1 MSQEEFDLITR
12 PRIAV
17 LMAAYNG
24 IRWISAQVD
33 SILNQANVD
42 VHLYVSVDL
51 STDGTFQ
58 WFEELSRSVD
68 AVSVLP
74 YGEVFG
80 GAAKNFYRLIKDVD
94 FKDYDYVALADQDDI
109 WLENKL
115 INAVNSLTRCNCS
128 AYSSNVI
135 AFWDNGSE
143 SLIEKSQPQQ
153 AYDYLF
159 EAAGPGCTYVM
170 TIDSILKFKS
180 FLLDDWIQ
188 IQDVKLHDWL
198 IYAWCRSKQ
207 ILWYIDPEPSM
218 RYRQH
223 ESNQVGANKGLS
235 AMRSRLRLIKSGWY
249 REEVFKIT
257 NLVLVESNALPSS
270 FLNGTSVS
278 KYFAIKNFFKLRR
291 KLADSI
297 FLVVTIVLGIY

>member
-1 MSQEEFDLITR
+1 MITR

-24 IRWISAQVD
+24 IRWVSDQVD
-33 SILNQANVD
+33 SILNQADVD

-58 WFEELSRSVD
+58 WFEELSRSVT

-80 GAAKNFYRLIKDVD
+80 GAAKNFYRLVKDVD
-94 FKDYDYVALADQDDI
+94 FKNYDYVALADQDDI

-115 INAVNSLTRCNCS
+115 IDAVNLLARYNCS
-128 AYSSNVI
+128 AYSSNVM
-135 AFWDNGSE
+135 AFWGDGGE
-143 SLIEKSQPQQ
+143 SIIEKSQPQQ
-153 AYDYLF
+153 KYDYLF

-170 TIDSILKFKS
+170 TTDSVLKFKS
-180 FLLDDWIQ
+180 FLLDGWVQ

-198 IYAWCRSKQ
+198 IYAWYRSKQ

-223 ESNQVGANKGLS
+223 ESNQVGANKGFS

-249 REEVFKIT
+249 REEVFKIA
-257 NLVLVESNALPSS
+257 NLVLVGSNALPSNI
-270 FLNGTSVS
+270 LNEAGIS
-278 KYFAIKNFFKLRR
+278 KCFAVRNVFRLRR
-291 KLADSI
+291 KFLDSV
-297 FLVVTIVLGIY
+297 FLMVIIVLGIY